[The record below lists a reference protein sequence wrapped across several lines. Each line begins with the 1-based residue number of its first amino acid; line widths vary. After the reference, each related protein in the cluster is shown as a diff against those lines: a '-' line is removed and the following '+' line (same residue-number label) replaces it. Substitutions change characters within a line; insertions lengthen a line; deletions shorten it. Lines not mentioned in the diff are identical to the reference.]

1 MLVLFL
7 LDALAG
13 LFALPRELVRVMGI
27 ANLAYAAVSFTL
39 AMSARRGRVPFLR
52 VVAAANATASA
63 KQTTP
68 HARFAA
74 EASGFG
80 LAQLIGEGLFVGG
93 LGALEW
99 RAAQLQGA
107 A

>member
-52 VVAAANATASA
+52 VVAAANLAWGVVCFALA
-63 KQTTP
+63 V
-68 HARFAA
+68 AFAA